1 MNATQLMEILMTFK
15 PDAKVIIAVNDG
27 SAEGSFHE
35 LREVGTDDPS
45 EAVLWP
51 DPAPLVD
58 DDDDEMPP
66 GTLPH

>member
-1 MNATQLMEILMTFK
+1 MKVTQLIEILMSFD

-27 SAEGSFHE
+27 SAEGAFHE
-35 LREVGTDDPS
+35 LREVGTDDPD

-51 DPAPLVD
+51 DAAPLVD
-58 DDDDEMPP
+58 EDDDEMPP